1 VEKETN
7 RLDEIRKNL
16 EERRQQLIEE
26 DRKRREER
34 QAEKEAKAER
44 QLEQKEVERKEKTE
58 RERKERAERGRKAKK
73 NKKAGVMMNGGT
85 GTALV
90 PDEKGNATGVVMEA
104 FTGAQSYV
112 SSAWESTLA
121 KRAKWIPVCQIS
133 RISPGEV
140 VPVVAGGLDLLIVAS
155 KDGLKVH
162 CIANS
167 CPHLGTPLE
176 IGPLERRKIDNKT
189 IGPEKQTR
197 TGGLPT
203 TKQKVFPP
211 SKDGC
216 EECIVCPLHQTAF
229 ALESGEVRGEW
240 CPYPPILGKLIG
252 SNKPPDTKLPTFELR
267 TRGKDIEVRINSN
280 VDDLY
285 KNT

>member
-1 VEKETN
+1 
-7 RLDEIRKNL
+7 
-16 EERRQQLIEE
+16 
-26 DRKRREER
+26 
-34 QAEKEAKAER
+34 
-44 QLEQKEVERKEKTE
+44 VERKEKVE
-58 RERKERAERGRKAKK
+58 RERKERAARGRKKK
-73 NKKAGVMMNGGT
+73 QGGT
-85 GTALV
+85 GVVQPTALE
-90 PDEKGNATGVVMEA
+90 EKGGGNATGVVMEA

-121 KRAKWIPVCQIS
+121 KRAKWIPVCPKS

-176 IGPLERRKIDNKT
+176 IGPLERRKIDNKI
-189 IGPEKQTR
+189 IGPEKRTR

-280 VDDLY
+280 IDDLY
-285 KNT
+285 KNDS